1 MSIDFNFE
9 LTDNSDL
16 VKSAVQEQILQAL
29 EAVGIQAESDIKLA
43 MTETWPETGTDIVDT
58 GRLRNSIAHQVVEDE
73 KAVYVGTNSEYGA
86 YVHEGTGKYAA
97 GGGGTPKERW
107 VYRDPLTGETR
118 IGVPQKPRRFIKD
131 TVEKYLAGYLRL
143 HKVMIQNMLYM
154 KLFPSTTV

>member
-118 IGVPQKPRRFIKD
+118 IGVPQKPRRFIKN
-131 TVEKYLAGYLRL
+131 TIEKYLADYKQIVKEIL
-143 HKVMIQNMLYM
+143 
-154 KLFPSTTV
+154 SDE

>member
-1 MSIDFNFE
+1 MAIDWE
-9 LTDNSDL
+9 YSLVDNSDL
-16 VKSAVQEQILQAL
+16 VKGAVQEQILQAL

-58 GRLRNSIAHQVVEDE
+58 GRLRNSIAHQVVEGE
-73 KAVYVGTNSEYGA
+73 KAVYVGTNSEYGT
-86 YVHEGTGKYAA
+86 YVHEGTGKYAV

-131 TVEKYLAGYLRL
+131 TIEKHLVGYLRL
-143 HKVMIQNMLYM
+143 YKVMIRNMLYM
-154 KLFPSTTV
+154 KLFPSITI

>member
-1 MSIDFNFE
+1 MAIDWE
-9 LTDNSDL
+9 YSLVDNSDL
-16 VKSAVQEQILQAL
+16 VKNAVREQILQAL

-58 GRLRNSIAHQVVEDE
+58 GRLRNSIAHQVVEGE
-73 KAVYVGTNSEYGA
+73 KAVYVGTNSEYAA

-118 IGVPQKPRRFIKD
+118 IGVPQKPRRFIKN
-131 TVEKYLAGYLRL
+131 TIEKYLADYKRIVEEIL
-143 HKVMIQNMLYM
+143 
-154 KLFPSTTV
+154 SDE